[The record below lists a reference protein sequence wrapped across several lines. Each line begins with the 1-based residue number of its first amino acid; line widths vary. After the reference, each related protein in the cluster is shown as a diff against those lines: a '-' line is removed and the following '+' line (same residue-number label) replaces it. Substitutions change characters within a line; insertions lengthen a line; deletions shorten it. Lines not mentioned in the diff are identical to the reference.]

1 MPRFHKSELARLQL
15 QTAVEIFLNGMDRS
29 SVITLAGAAS
39 GILDTLVKKAGKEP
53 FIDYARRVH
62 LVQKGSTPKRQSFAH
77 HINKWLGVVAHKH
90 LSKDDAETVELDL
103 EKQAADALI
112 RAITDYIAL
121 NGQDEPFVRAF
132 LQWTW
137 INKDGAAQM
146 AEFASLPTK
155 LRPKN

>member
-15 QTAVEIFLNGMDRS
+15 QTAVEIFLSGMDRS

-53 FIDYARRVH
+53 FVDYARRVH
-62 LVQKGSTPKRQSFAH
+62 LIQKGSTPKRQSFAH
-77 HINKWLGVVAHKH
+77 HINKWLGIVAHKH

-103 EKQAADALI
+103 EKQAADSLI

-121 NGQDEPFVRAF
+121 NGQDESFVRAF

-137 INKDGAAQM
+137 VNKDGAAQM
-146 AEFASLPTK
+146 AEFALLPTK

>member
-1 MPRFHKSELARLQL
+1 MS
-15 QTAVEIFLNGMDRS
+15 GMDRS

-53 FIDYARRVH
+53 FIDYARRVYR
-62 LVQKGSTPKRQSFAH
+62 VQKGFTPKRQSFAH

-90 LSKDDAETVELDL
+90 LSKDDPETVELDL

-121 NGQDEPFVRAF
+121 NGQGEPFVRMF

-137 INKDGAAQM
+137 DNKDGAVQIARF
-146 AEFASLPTK
+146 ESLPAK